1 MADLLFVGTHATDDP
16 TRAALPF
23 LCATGALANKTDVA
37 IALVAEAPY
46 LMKEQIAKTVLP
58 VGFKPLVDLMQQCRE
73 AGVPIYV

>member
-23 LCATGALANKTDVA
+23 LSAIGALANKTDVA
-37 IALVAEAPY
+37 IALLAEAPY
-46 LMKEQIAKTVLP
+46 VMKDAIAKTVLP
-58 VGFKPLVDLMQQCRE
+58 VGFKPLTDLMQQCRE

>member
-1 MADLLFVGTHATDDP
+1 MANLLFVGTHATDDP

-23 LCATGALANKTDVA
+23 LSATGALANNIDVA
-37 IALVAEAPY
+37 IALLAEAPY
-46 LMKEQIAKTVLP
+46 LMKDEIARAVLP

>member
-23 LCATGALANKTDVA
+23 LCATGALANKLDVA
-37 IALVAEAPY
+37 VALLADAPF
-46 LMKEQIAKTVLP
+46 LMKDEIAKTVLP

-73 AGVPIYV
+73 AGVPIFV